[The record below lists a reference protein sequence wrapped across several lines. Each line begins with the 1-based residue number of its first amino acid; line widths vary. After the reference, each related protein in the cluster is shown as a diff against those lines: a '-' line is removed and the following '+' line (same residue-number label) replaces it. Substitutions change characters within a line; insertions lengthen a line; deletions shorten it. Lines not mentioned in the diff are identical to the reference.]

1 MLINLQGMLDANLK
15 NAGPKAKAFFV
26 LFLFL
31 SRGKK
36 KKKREK
42 FPIAANKQELGGQGT
57 VLMIMWGLEISK
69 NPVFERLDFEEG
81 WI

>member
-36 KKKREK
+36 KKKQEK
-42 FPIAANKQELGGQGT
+42 SFQ
-57 VLMIMWGLEISK
+57 
-69 NPVFERLDFEEG
+69 
-81 WI
+81 